1 MEKLFE
7 LYEMV
12 SMNDS
17 VLRGTEKQMIQ
28 QARMAMRVFE
38 RAMRGFS
45 AQAAHPPSEVES
57 QATPE
62 THLRM
67 VATPI
72 FGDGK

>member
-38 RAMRGFS
+38 RAMRSFS
-45 AQAAHPPSEVES
+45 AQFEHTPSEVES
-57 QATPE
+57 PAVPE